1 MYQIKETM
9 KQLVLIFLSS
19 IISLNIIASNKIV
32 SNITELELANQ
43 NAKPGDTIV
52 LKNGEW
58 NNVTFKLDAMGL
70 KESPIV
76 FKAET
81 KGKVLITGKSKLL
94 IGGAYLIV
102 DGFYFTNG
110 YSGVD
115 AVIKF
120 SINQQ
125 KIANNCRVTNTV
137 INDFNNP
144 KRLEEN
150 YWVALYGKNNRL
162 DHCSFVN
169 KKNIGVLVAVI
180 LEDDRSRTNFH
191 SIDHNYFGFRT
202 PLASNGGEI
211 IRVGVSEHCEFNS
224 NTIIEANFFEKC
236 DGETEIISIKSCQN
250 IVRNNLF
257 KECQGAVVLR
267 HGNYNTI
274 ANNVFLGND
283 KKGTGG
289 VRVIN
294 KGQVVVNN
302 FFYKCKGVD
311 FRSPLSIMN
320 GVPNSPANRYVGVS
334 DAVIANN
341 SFFDCTPISFSE
353 GRSEE
358 RSLQPKNV
366 QFINNLFY
374 TKNDTTIYHIYD
386 DISGIQFS
394 NNLISAEVNKQLI
407 NGFKKANLKIEQ
419 FGLVSMPKTIVSS
432 SKLLSD
438 SIRQMLLTATNNDF
452 ALTTGYLSKGNYLKV
467 VENAYTNC
475 GATWFSN
482 SNKKEI
488 AITVNCNTTEE
499 ITNALE
505 KYKNSNLTI
514 NLTNSTYSFASSIP
528 LREDVTFKTSSKLPI
543 QFISNN
549 ELEYVFIIKGG
560 QSLHLNN
567 LHLNLSA
574 LKAKVFVTSDTSGT
588 SNHSNFTMQHCTV
601 SNLNGTFLKAAKS
614 SLLDSIIIG
623 NSNWSNGKGILFNLY
638 DEKDNKGYY
647 NVEKMRFSN
656 NTISNHTGPLLAI
669 LRSGKDESTLGPLV
683 QIENNKFNQITSDNA
698 PFILLNGVQQSLILN
713 NNFNNC
719 NPTNKLIEYK
729 DEVRAAHSLSRNV
742 FEQSGT
748 IIKNNYVTQ
757 K

>member
-1 MYQIKETM
+1 
-9 KQLVLIFLSS
+9 VVA
-19 IISLNIIASNKIV
+19 NIN
-32 SNITELELANQ
+32 ELELANQ

-58 NNVTFKLDAMGL
+58 NNVTLKLDAMGL
-70 KESPIV
+70 KEKPIV
-76 FKAET
+76 FKAES
-81 KGKVLITGKSKLL
+81 KGKVMISGNSKLL
-94 IGGAYLIV
+94 IGGSYLVI
-102 DGFYFTNG
+102 DGLYFTNG

-144 KRLEEN
+144 KRLNEN

-162 DHCSFVN
+162 DHCSFIN

-180 LEDDRSRTNFH
+180 LEDDRSRSNFH
-191 SIDHNYFGFRT
+191 SIDHNYFGYRT

-250 IVRNNLF
+250 IVSNNLF

-341 SFFDCTPISFSE
+341 SFYDCTPISFSE
-353 GRSEE
+353 GKSEE

-374 TKNDTTIYHIYD
+374 TKSDTTIYHIYD

-394 NNLISAEVNKQLI
+394 NNLVSAEVNKTFI
-407 NGFKKANLKIEQ
+407 NGFKKANLKLEQ
-419 FGLVSMPKTIVSS
+419 FGVVSVPKTIVNGSN
-432 SKLLSD
+432 LMSD
-438 SIRQMLLTATNNDF
+438 SIRSMLLAATKNDF
-452 ALTTGYLSKGNYLKV
+452 ALSTGYVSKGNYLKV
-467 VENAYTNC
+467 VENASTNC
-475 GATWFSN
+475 GATWYSN
-482 SNKKEI
+482 SYKKEI
-488 AITVNCNTTEE
+488 SVSVNCNNTAE

-505 KYKNSNLTI
+505 KYKNGKLTI
-514 NLTNSTYSFASSIP
+514 NLTNNNYSFVASIP
-528 LREDVTFKTSSKLPI
+528 LREDVTFKTSIKLPI

-549 ELEYVFIIKGG
+549 ELDYLFEIKGN
-560 QSLHLNN
+560 QSLHLKN
-567 LHLNLSA
+567 LTLNLSS
-574 LKAKVFVTSDTSGT
+574 LKATVFVTSDTSGT
-588 SNHSNFTMQHCTV
+588 SNHSNFTMQDCTI
-601 SNLNGTFLKAAKS
+601 SNFNGTFLKASKS
-614 SLLDSIIIG
+614 SLLDSIFIS
-623 NSNWSNGKGILFNLY
+623 NSNWSNGKGTLLNLY

-647 NVEKMRFSN
+647 NVEKMTISN

-683 QIENNKFNQITSDNA
+683 QIKNNTFNQIASDNA
-698 PFILLNGVQQSLILN
+698 PFILLNGVQQSLIQN
-713 NNFNNC
+713 NRFNNC
-719 NPTNKLIEYK
+719 NPTNKLIEYI
-729 DEVRAAHSLSRNV
+729 DEVRAAHALTSNQ

>member
-1 MYQIKETM
+1 M
-9 KQLVLIFLSS
+9 KPLVLLFLSS
-19 IISLNIIASNKIV
+19 TLFLNAFASNRV
-32 SNITELELANQ
+32 VTNINELELANQ

-70 KESPIV
+70 NEKPIV
-76 FKAET
+76 FKAES
-81 KGKVLITGKSKLL
+81 KGKVMITGNSKLL
-94 IGGAYLIV
+94 IGGSYLII
-102 DGFYFTNG
+102 DGLYFTNG

-125 KIANNCRVTNTV
+125 KIANHCRVTNTV

-144 KRLEEN
+144 KRLNEN

-162 DHCSFVN
+162 DHCSFIN

-180 LEDDRSRTNFH
+180 LEDDRSRANYH

-211 IRVGVSEHCEFNS
+211 IRVGVSEYCEFNS

-250 IVRNNLF
+250 IVRNNVF

-283 KKGTGG
+283 KQGTGG

-341 SFFDCTPISFSE
+341 SFYDCTAISFSE

-358 RSLQPKNV
+358 RSIQPKNV

-374 TKNDTTIYHIYD
+374 TKSDTTIYHIYD

-394 NNLISAEVNKQLI
+394 NNLVSADVNKQLI
-407 NGFKKANLKIEQ
+407 SGFKKANLKMEQ
-419 FGLVSMPKTIVSS
+419 FGVVSIPKTIVNGSN
-432 SKLLSD
+432 LMSD
-438 SIRQMLLTATNNDF
+438 SIRSMLLAATKNDF
-452 ALTTGYLSKGNYLKV
+452 ALSTGYVSKGNYLKV
-467 VENAYTNC
+467 VENASTNC
-475 GATWFSN
+475 GASWYSN
-482 SNKKEI
+482 SHKKEI
-488 AITVNCNTTEE
+488 TVSVNCNNTAE

-505 KYKNSNLTI
+505 KYKNSKLTI
-514 NLTNSTYSFASSIP
+514 NLTNNNYSFVASIP
-528 LREDVTFKTSSKLPI
+528 LREDVTFKTSIKLPI
-543 QFISNN
+543 QFINNN
-549 ELEYVFIIKGG
+549 ELDYLFEIKGN
-560 QSLHLNN
+560 QSLHLKN
-567 LHLNLSA
+567 LTLNLSS

-588 SNHSNFTMQHCTV
+588 SNHSNFTMQNCTI
-601 SNLNGTFLKAAKS
+601 SNFNGTFLKASKS
-614 SLLDSIIIG
+614 SLLDSVFIS
-623 NSNWSNGKGILFNLY
+623 NCNWSNGKGILLNLY

-647 NVEKMRFSN
+647 NVEKMTISN

-683 QIENNKFNQITSDNA
+683 QINNNTFNQIASDNA
-698 PFILLNGVQQSLILN
+698 PFILLNGVQQSLIQN
-713 NNFNNC
+713 NRFNNC
-719 NPTNKLIEYK
+719 NPTNKLIEYL
-729 DEVRAAHSLSRNV
+729 DEVRAAHTLSSNQ

>member
-1 MYQIKETM
+1 
-9 KQLVLIFLSS
+9 
-19 IISLNIIASNKIV
+19 
-32 SNITELELANQ
+32 
-43 NAKPGDTIV
+43 
-52 LKNGEW
+52 
-58 NNVTFKLDAMGL
+58 
-70 KESPIV
+70 
-76 FKAET
+76 
-81 KGKVLITGKSKLL
+81 
-94 IGGAYLIV
+94 
-102 DGFYFTNG
+102 
-110 YSGVD
+110 
-115 AVIKF
+115 
-120 SINQQ
+120 
-125 KIANNCRVTNTV
+125 
-137 INDFNNP
+137 
-144 KRLEEN
+144 
-150 YWVALYGKNNRL
+150 LYGKNNRL
-162 DHCSFVN
+162 DHCSFIN

-180 LEDDRSRTNFH
+180 LEDERSRSNFH
-191 SIDHNYFGFRT
+191 SIDHNYFGYRT

-250 IVRNNLF
+250 IVSNNLF

-267 HGNYNTI
+267 HGNYNRI

-341 SFFDCTPISFSE
+341 SFYDCAPISFSE
-353 GRSEE
+353 GKSEE

-374 TKNDTTIYHIYD
+374 TKSDTTIYHIYD

-394 NNLISAEVNKQLI
+394 NNLVSAEVNKQLI
-407 NGFKKANLKIEQ
+407 NGFKKANIKTEQ
-419 FGLVSMPKTIVSS
+419 FGLVSIPKTIVNGSN
-432 SKLLSD
+432 LMSD

-452 ALTTGYLSKGNYLKV
+452 ALSTGYVGKGNYLKV
-467 VENAYTNC
+467 VENASTNC
-475 GATWFSN
+475 GAKWYSN

-488 AITVNCNTTEE
+488 AVTVNCNTTEE

-505 KYKNSNLTI
+505 KNKNSKLTI
-514 NLTNSTYSFASSIP
+514 QLTNNTYSFAASIP
-528 LREDVTFKTSSKLPI
+528 LREEVTFKTNLKQPI
-543 QFISNN
+543 QFISNV

-560 QSLHLNN
+560 QSLHLKN
-567 LHLNLSA
+567 LALNLSS
-574 LKAKVFVTSDTSGT
+574 LKAKVFITSDTSGT
-588 SNHSNFTMQHCTV
+588 SNHSNFTMQYSSI
-601 SNLNGTFLKAAKS
+601 SNFNGTFYKAAKS
-614 SLLDSIIIG
+614 SLLDSIFIS

-647 NVEKMRFSN
+647 NVEKMTISN
-656 NTISNHTGPLLAI
+656 NNISNHTGPLLAI

-683 QIENNKFNQITSDNA
+683 EIKNNTFNQIASDNA
-698 PFILLNGVQQSLILN
+698 PFILLNGVQQSLIQN
-713 NNFNNC
+713 NRFNNC

-729 DEVRAAHSLSRNV
+729 DEVRAAHSLTSNQ

-748 IIKNNYVTQ
+748 IIQNNYVT
-757 K
+757 KK

>member
-1 MYQIKETM
+1 M
-9 KQLVLIFLSS
+9 KQLVLLFLSA
-19 IISLNIIASNKIV
+19 ILFLNVSASNRV
-32 SNITELELANQ
+32 VANINELELANQ

-58 NNVTFKLDAMGL
+58 NNVTLKLDAMGL
-70 KESPIV
+70 KEKPIV
-76 FKAET
+76 FKAES
-81 KGKVLITGKSKLL
+81 KGKVMITGNSKLL
-94 IGGAYLIV
+94 IGGSYLVI
-102 DGFYFTNG
+102 DGLYFTNG

-125 KIANNCRVTNTV
+125 KIANHCRVTNTV

-144 KRLEEN
+144 KRLNEN

-162 DHCSFVN
+162 DHCSFIN

-180 LEDDRSRTNFH
+180 LEDDRSRSNFH
-191 SIDHNYFGFRT
+191 SIDHNYFGYRT

-250 IVRNNLF
+250 IVSNNLF

-267 HGNYNTI
+267 HGNYNRI

-302 FFYKCKGVD
+302 LFYKCKGVD

-341 SFFDCTPISFSE
+341 SFYDCTPISFSE
-353 GRSEE
+353 GKSEE

-374 TKNDTTIYHIYD
+374 TKSDTTIYHIYD

-394 NNLISAEVNKQLI
+394 NNLVSAEVNKPFI
-407 NGFKKANLKIEQ
+407 NGFKKANLKLEQ
-419 FGLVSMPKTIVSS
+419 FGVVSVPKTIVNGSN
-432 SKLLSD
+432 LMSD
-438 SIRQMLLTATNNDF
+438 SIRSMLLAATKNDF
-452 ALTTGYLSKGNYLKV
+452 ALSTGYVSKGNYLKV
-467 VENAYTNC
+467 VENASTNC
-475 GATWFSN
+475 GATWYSN
-482 SNKKEI
+482 SYKKEI
-488 AITVNCNTTEE
+488 SVSVNCNNTAE

-505 KYKNSNLTI
+505 KYKNSQLTI
-514 NLTNSTYSFASSIP
+514 HLTNNTYAFASSIA
-528 LREDVTFKTSSKLPI
+528 LREDVTFKSNLKSPI
-543 QFISNN
+543 QFNSNN
-549 ELEYVFIIKGG
+549 ELDFVFEIKGN
-560 QSLHLNN
+560 QSLHLKG
-567 LHLNLSA
+567 LQLNLSS

-588 SNHSNFTMQHCTV
+588 SNHSNFTMEHCSV
-601 SNLNGTFLKAAKS
+601 SNFKGTFLKASKS
-614 SLLDSIIIG
+614 SLLDSIIIS
-623 NSNWSNGKGILFNLY
+623 NSNWSNGKGTILNLY

-647 NVEKMRFSN
+647 NVEKMSVSN
-656 NTISNHTGPLLAI
+656 NTISNHTGPLLSI

-683 QIENNKFNQITSDNA
+683 AIKNNTFNEISSDNA
-698 PFILLNGVQQSLILN
+698 PFILLNGVQQSLITN
-713 NNFNNC
+713 NTFNQC
-719 NPTNKLIEYK
+719 NPSSKLIEYI
-729 DEVRAAHSLSRNV
+729 DEVRAAHSLTNNT
-742 FEQSGT
+742 FEKSG
-748 IIKNNYVTQ
+748 IVIKNNYVTQ

>member
-1 MYQIKETM
+1 MN
-9 KQLVLIFLSS
+9 VLSS
-19 IISLNIIASNKIV
+19 NIFVA
-32 SNITELELANQ
+32 NINELDLANK

-58 NNVTFKLDAMGL
+58 NNVTFKFDAMGL
-70 KESPIV
+70 KEKPIV
-76 FKAET
+76 FKAASE
-81 KGKVLITGKSKLL
+81 GKVIITGKSKLL
-94 IGGAYLIV
+94 IGGAYLII
-102 DGFYFTNG
+102 DGLYFTNG
-110 YSGVD
+110 YAGVD

-144 KRLEEN
+144 KRLEDN
-150 YWVALYGKNNRL
+150 YWVALYGKNNRI
-162 DHCSFVN
+162 DHCSFIN

-180 LEDDRSRTNFH
+180 LEDERSRSNFH

-202 PLASNGGEI
+202 PIASNGGEI

-267 HGNYNTI
+267 HGNYNLIT
-274 ANNVFLGND
+274 NNLFLGND

-289 VRVIN
+289 VRIIN
-294 KGQVVVNN
+294 KGQVVTNN

-334 DAVIANN
+334 DAIIAYN
-341 SFFDCTPISFSE
+341 SFFECSPISFSE

-374 TKNDTTIYHIYD
+374 TKSDTTIYHIYD
-386 DISGIQFS
+386 DISGIHFE
-394 NNLISAEVNKQLI
+394 NNLVNVEFNKQFI
-407 NGFKKANLKIEQ
+407 NGFKKANFKMDQ
-419 FGLVSMPKTIVSS
+419 FGVVSMPKSIVNVANIS
-432 SKLLSD
+432 SD
-438 SIRQMLLTATNNDF
+438 SIRRLLVAATKNDF
-452 ALTTGYLSKGNYLKV
+452 ASSTSYMVKVNYLKV
-467 VENAYTNC
+467 EENASTNC
-475 GATWFSN
+475 GAKWYSIG
-482 SNKKEI
+482 NKKEI
-488 AITVNCNTTEE
+488 TVSVNCNNTAE

-505 KYKNSNLTI
+505 KFKNRKLI
-514 NLTNSTYSFASSIP
+514 IQLTNKTYSFATSIT
-528 LREDVTFKTSSKLPI
+528 LKVDVTFKTNLKLPI

-549 ELEYVFIIKGG
+549 ELDFLFEVKGA
-560 QSLHLNN
+560 QSLHFKN
-567 LHLNLSA
+567 LHLNLSS
-574 LKAKVFVTSDTSGT
+574 LKTKVFVTSDTSGT
-588 SNHSNFTMQHCTV
+588 SNHSNFTMQGCTV
-601 SNLNGTFLKAAKS
+601 SNFTGTFFKASTS
-614 SLLDSIIIG
+614 SLLDSIFIS
-623 NSNWSNGKGILFNLY
+623 NCNWSNGKGILLNLY
-638 DEKDNKGYY
+638 QEKDNKGYY
-647 NVEKMRFSN
+647 NVEKMNFSN

-683 QIENNKFNQITSDNA
+683 QLENNTFNKITSDTA
-698 PFILLNGVQQSLILN
+698 PFILLNGVQQSMIKN
-713 NNFNNC
+713 NIFKHC
-719 NPTNKLIEYK
+719 NPTNKLIEYI
-729 DEVRAAHSLSRNV
+729 DEVRAAHSLISNQ
-742 FEQSGT
+742 FEQSGA

>member
-1 MYQIKETM
+1 M
-9 KQLVLIFLSS
+9 KQLVLLLLSS
-19 IISLNIIASNKIV
+19 ILFLNVSASTRV
-32 SNITELELANQ
+32 VTNINELELANK

-70 KESPIV
+70 KEKPIV
-76 FKAET
+76 FNAES
-81 KGKVLITGKSKLL
+81 KGKVIITGKSKLL
-94 IGGAYLIV
+94 IGGSYLII

-125 KIANNCRVTNTV
+125 KNANNCRVTNTV

-162 DHCSFVN
+162 DHCSFLN

-180 LEDDRSRTNFH
+180 LEDERSRSNFH

-224 NTIIEANFFEKC
+224 NTIIESNFFEKC

-302 FFYKCKGVD
+302 FFYKSKGVD

-341 SFFDCTPISFSE
+341 SFYDCTPISFSE
-353 GRSEE
+353 GKSEE

-374 TKNDTTIYHIYD
+374 TKSDTTIYHIYD

-394 NNLISAEVNKQLI
+394 NNLVSVEVNKQLI
-407 NGFKKANLKIEQ
+407 NGFKKANIKTEQ
-419 FGLVSMPKTIVSS
+419 FGLVSIPKTIVNGSN
-432 SKLLSD
+432 LMSD

-452 ALTTGYLSKGNYLKV
+452 ALSTGYLSKANYLKV

-475 GATWFSN
+475 GAKWYSN
-482 SNKKEI
+482 RNKKEI
-488 AITVNCNTTEE
+488 AVTINCNNTEE

-505 KYKNSNLTI
+505 KYKNNKLTI
-514 NLTNSTYSFASSIP
+514 HLTNNTYSFAASIP
-528 LREDVTFKTSSKLPI
+528 LREEVTFKTNLKQPI
-543 QFISNN
+543 QFISNT
-549 ELEYVFIIKGG
+549 ELEYVFIIKGD
-560 QSLHLNN
+560 QSLHLKN
-567 LHLNLSA
+567 LGLNLSA
-574 LKAKVFVTSDTSGT
+574 LKAKVFITSDTSGT
-588 SNHSNFTMQHCTV
+588 SNHSNFTMQHCRI
-601 SNLNGTFLKAAKS
+601 SNFNGTFFRASKS
-614 SLLDSIIIG
+614 SFCPFLSI
-623 NSNWSNGKGILFNLY
+623 K
-638 DEKDNKGYY
+638 
-647 NVEKMRFSN
+647 V
-656 NTISNHTGPLLAI
+656 LAA
-669 LRSGKDESTLGPLV
+669 R
-683 QIENNKFNQITSDNA
+683 
-698 PFILLNGVQQSLILN
+698 
-713 NNFNNC
+713 
-719 NPTNKLIEYK
+719 
-729 DEVRAAHSLSRNV
+729 
-742 FEQSGT
+742 
-748 IIKNNYVTQ
+748 
-757 K
+757 